1 MKIKHLVILCLI
13 EFSVKLN
20 AQFLGLNTINPTEVL
35 HVTGNINVTNGAI
48 KPNGQV
54 GQIGQVL
61 SMNSAGNMSWAN
73 PANLTDFKYFHSIPG
88 FGTSEY
94 STTWVVPTGVTKIMV
109 EAWGGG
115 AGGNKSG
122 LGGGGSGGDAGGYV
136 RGIIAVVPGQV
147 ATIVIGGG
155 GIGLGPSYNSGNSGE
170 PGHFTSLTV
179 NGSEIQA
186 KGGCYGCSST
196 TIGDNYC
203 ATCLSS
209 FELEGQ
215 PGIDHSD
222 RFEQISTT
230 DFVRN
235 KNFGDGGTAAYT
247 FYNTAGQ
254 GERSYINMATNVL
267 TIISYSTRGMVP
279 AGGGGGCSFIN
290 PGSSY
295 ACGDGGAGKIIIYY

>member
-1 MKIKHLVILCLI
+1 MKIRAIVLFCAIL
-13 EFSVKLN
+13 FSFEMM

-61 SMNSAGNMSWAN
+61 SMSSGGNMSWAN
-73 PANLTDFKYFHSIPG
+73 PANLTDFKNFYSIQNAN
-88 FGTSEY
+88 TSEY
-94 STTWVVPTGVTKIMV
+94 ATTWTVPTGVTKILV

-122 LGGGGSGGDAGGYV
+122 IGGGGSGGDSGGFS
-136 RGIIAVVPGQV
+136 RGILPVLPGQI
-147 ATIVIGGG
+147 ANIILGGG

-170 PGHFTSLTV
+170 PGHFSNLIV
-179 NGSEIQA
+179 NGNEIQA
-186 KGGCYGCSST
+186 KGGCYGCGSP

-203 ATCLSS
+203 SGCLSNYS
-209 FELEGQ
+209 TEGQ

-222 RFEQISTT
+222 HFEQISTT

-235 KNFGDGGTAAYT
+235 KNFGDGGTAAFT
-247 FYNTAGQ
+247 FFNTAGH
-254 GERSYINMATNVL
+254 GERSYINLTSNAL
-267 TIISYSTRGMVP
+267 TIISYSTSGQVP
-279 AGGGGGCSFIN
+279 GGGGGGCSYAT
-290 PGSSY
+290 PGFY
-295 ACGDGGAGKIIIYY
+295 ACGNGGAGMIIIYY